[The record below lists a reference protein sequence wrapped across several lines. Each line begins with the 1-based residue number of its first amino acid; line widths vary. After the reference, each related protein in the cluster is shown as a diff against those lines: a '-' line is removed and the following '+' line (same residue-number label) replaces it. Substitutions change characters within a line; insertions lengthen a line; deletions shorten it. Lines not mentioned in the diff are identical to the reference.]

1 MLRKNWM
8 YLCTIPMFN
17 IAIRYVQSIRY
28 GLILVKAMHFEKFC
42 TSLTKTL
49 SYRYLTLIYKFTWS
63 SVELFV
69 GVFGGLDLHGKN
81 HTVTW
86 TTLSQTADSGANQIT
101 LTDAVD
107 WAVNDEIVI
116 TATSYKAWEVEIR
129 KISAVSAD
137 KKTLT
142 LNATLANKHIC
153 K

>member
-1 MLRKNWM
+1 M
-8 YLCTIPMFN
+8 
-17 IAIRYVQSIRY
+17 
-28 GLILVKAMHFEKFC
+28 
-42 TSLTKTL
+42 
-49 SYRYLTLIYKFTWS
+49 
-63 SVELFV
+63 LFV

-81 HTVTW
+81 HTATW

-153 K
+153 KYCTQDFIHSLS